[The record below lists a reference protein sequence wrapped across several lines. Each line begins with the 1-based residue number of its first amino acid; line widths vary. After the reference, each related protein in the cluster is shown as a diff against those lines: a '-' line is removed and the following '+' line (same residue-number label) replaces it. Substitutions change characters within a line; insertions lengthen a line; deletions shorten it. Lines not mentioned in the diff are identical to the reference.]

1 MTIPAL
7 IVINLLV
14 GASVAFSAR
23 IQIRSLQRPVFAT
36 RYFSALMLL
45 EGMILLPVGVYF
57 YAFYPDWSWMYMVD
71 STQVSPAVE
80 VMTMLVYPV
89 SGTMGYLVGYYSAKG
104 GSDWVTILFM
114 CFIGVGLFGLFVV
127 AFDKISLLGTYA
139 QYQRGVSLKS
149 FVSTSMLP
157 STLLAVAGVGTCWC
171 YLILRFFLE
180 GRLSSR
186 AF

>member
-23 IQIRSLQRPVFAT
+23 IQIRTLQRPVFTT
-36 RYFSALMLL
+36 RYFSALMIL
-45 EGMILLPVGVYF
+45 EAMILLPVGIYF

-71 STQVSPAVE
+71 STQVLAPVE
-80 VMTMLVYPV
+80 IMAMAAYPI
-89 SGTMGYLVGYYSAKG
+89 SGAMGYLVGYYSAKG

-114 CFIGVGLFGLFVV
+114 CFMGLGLFGLFI
-127 AFDKISLLGTYA
+127 AAYDKVSLLGTYD
-139 QYQRGVSLKS
+139 QFHRDVGLKG
-149 FVSTSMLP
+149 FASTSMLS
-157 STLLAVAGVGTCWC
+157 STLLAGAGVGTCWF
-171 YLILRFFLE
+171 YLLLRFFQE
-180 GRLSSR
+180 GRLSLR